1 VFFDT
6 GEGRDNTTLLFNTSL
21 TALGGNTW
29 AGGNSQYTYG
39 PALINF
45 WGSNGINGAAMLST
59 VTRNASRGDTRLW
72 VGSTSLFT
80 LNTWVRLTL
89 DNTANNSLAADLH
102 SGLFPPENQHL
113 NKNQMMFQHL
123 RVVEVRRGAEETS
136 GNRLG
141 PARSGGSGRCRCCAC
156 VCVCLGE

>member
-1 VFFDT
+1 MMGSDAFAGLTLAAGVVSCA

-29 AGGNSQYTYG
+29 PGGNSQYTYG

-45 WGSNGINGAAMLST
+45 WGSNGINAAAMLST

-72 VGSTSLFT
+72 VASTSLFT

-102 SGLFPPENQHL
+102 SGLFPPEAQHL
-113 NKNQMMFQHL
+113 NKNQMVYQHL
-123 RVVEVRRGAEETS
+123 RVVEVRGRG
-136 GNRLG
+136 
-141 PARSGGSGRCRCCAC
+141 GGGA
-156 VCVCLGE
+156 GKG